1 MKDVKV
7 LCFLTF
13 LLAAGAY
20 SQPREAGFW
29 GGLPAGPNTPGFRLI
44 EASDG
49 TRSFPADGGVNPAPR
64 PVRIYVWYPAKPPAG
79 KRLRFDDYVRMALDD
94 FKTAIRPVPLTK
106 GVKAGD
112 MAALLDSPAAAVRDA
127 EAGPGKFPLLILGQ
141 GLYYESP
148 LSHFVLCE
156 FLASHGYVV
165 ATSPLLGTRYR
176 LVNINVEDVETEV
189 RDMEFVLG
197 TVRTLPF
204 ADPGK
209 LGVIGYDLG
218 GMAGLIM
225 SMRNPDVAAFL
236 SLDSAILDMHR
247 SGLPNSHPQYREER
261 FRIPWMHLTQARF
274 IRPEK
279 DRSARPSLFERK
291 AFGASYLVHV
301 PSSNH
306 GGFSSYAMMDITGAV
321 PGYWGP
327 SASDPKPIYKELCR
341 ASLAF
346 FDGCLKQEGAAL
358 ERLVQAGRD
367 SGLGKPAFRIEFKEG
382 LTAPPSEAELV
393 HLIIAKEMSEAGP
406 AIEKIRADR
415 PGLVLVDESV
425 LNWLGFHFLYWW
437 GREEEAVGVFELNAS
452 LYPGSWNAHDSLGE
466 AFAANG
472 RTDEAIRSYRRSL
485 ELNPE
490 NANARA
496 ALEKLSPP
504 AKKGPLRGGGG

>member
-1 MKDVKV
+1 MKGVKL
-7 LCFLTF
+7 LCFLTV
-13 LLAAGAY
+13 LLSVGAY
-20 SQPREAGFW
+20 SQAREAGFW
-29 GGLPAGPNTPGFRLI
+29 GGLPAGPSTPGFRLI
-44 EASDG
+44 EALDA
-49 TRSFPADGGVNPAPR
+49 TRSFPTSGGEDPAAR
-64 PVRIYVWYPAKPPAG
+64 PVRIYVWYPAKPSTG
-79 KRLRFDDYVRMALDD
+79 KRLRLDDYVRMALGD
-94 FKTAIRPVPLTK
+94 FHTTIRPVPLTK
-106 GVKAGD
+106 GIEAGD
-112 MAALLDSPAAAVRDA
+112 MAALLDSPAVAVLDA

-165 ATSPLLGTRYR
+165 ATCPLLGTRYR

-189 RDMEFVLG
+189 RDMEFVLA
-197 TVRTLPF
+197 TVRALPF
-204 ADPGK
+204 ADPGTI
-209 LGVIGYDLG
+209 GVIGYDLG

-225 SMRNPDVAAFL
+225 SMRNADVAAFL
-236 SLDSAILDMHR
+236 SLDSGILDMHR

-261 FRIPWMHLTQARF
+261 FRIPWMHITQDRF
-274 IRPEK
+274 IRPEI

-301 PSSNH
+301 PTSNH
-306 GGFSSYAMMDITGAV
+306 GGFSSYAAMGIRKAV
-321 PGYWGP
+321 PGYWGS
-327 SASDPKPIYKELCR
+327 SASDQKPLYEEICR

-346 FDGCLKQEGAAL
+346 FDGCLKQEGTAL
-358 ERLVQAGRD
+358 ERLVQAGQ
-367 SGLGKPAFRIEFKEG
+367 PAFRIEFKKG

-393 HLIIAKEMSEAGP
+393 HLIIAKGMSEAGP
-406 AIEKIRADR
+406 AIEKIRADH

-437 GREEEAVGVFELNAS
+437 GREEEAVRVFELNAS
-452 LYPGSWNAHDSLGE
+452 LYPDSWNAHDSLGE

-472 RTDEAIRSYRRSL
+472 RMDEAIRSYRRSL
-485 ELNPE
+485 VLNPE
-490 NANARA
+490 NENARA